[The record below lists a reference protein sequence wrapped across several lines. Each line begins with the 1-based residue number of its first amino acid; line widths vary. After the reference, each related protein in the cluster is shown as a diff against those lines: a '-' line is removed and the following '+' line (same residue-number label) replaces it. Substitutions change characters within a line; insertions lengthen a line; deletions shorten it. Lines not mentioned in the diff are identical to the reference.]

1 MLYFLRSCSHSF
13 AFLLSSQYY
22 WIFAKN
28 QQLPFSTTVYVGLQ
42 CFDAVGWA
50 TGRASGLYK
59 KLSGWVLV
67 WLSVLSKMQT
77 CIWPNGCHC
86 HSLSPA
92 SVKSRLVLP
101 FWYRLSRE
109 VPEKGPLNGCVRVCI
124 TRRHNSQSLSVRRV
138 VDVVALEHRQL
149 SRVRIQLERVVVV
162 ALDDPV
168 GQDAILPQR
177 RRLHPQ
183 STPVRQNSAPIAL
196 A

>member
-1 MLYFLRSCSHSF
+1 M
-13 AFLLSSQYY
+13 
-22 WIFAKN
+22 
-28 QQLPFSTTVYVGLQ
+28 YVGLQ

-50 TGRASGLYK
+50 AGRASGLYK

-101 FWYRLSRE
+101 FWYRLTR
-109 VPEKGPLNGCVRVCI
+109 VVAEKGPLNGCVRVCI

>member
-1 MLYFLRSCSHSF
+1 M
-13 AFLLSSQYY
+13 
-22 WIFAKN
+22 
-28 QQLPFSTTVYVGLQ
+28 YVGLQ

-50 TGRASGLYK
+50 AGRASGLYK

-67 WLSVLSKMQT
+67 WLSVLSKVQT

-101 FWYRLSRE
+101 FWYRLTR
-109 VPEKGPLNGCVRVCI
+109 VVAEKGPLNGCVRVCI

-177 RRLHPQ
+177 RRLHP
-183 STPVRQNSAPIAL
+183 TVNSSPSEFCSYRIGVARSFDWGVL
-196 A
+196 